1 MSVGPPLP
9 GSVQVN
15 GAWGEEGQTVVEVRL
30 YGKLRRCAEDR
41 SASSESIVQVTV
53 GEGDTIEDVVRKL
66 GIAREE
72 LGRNIFLNGQLSAL
86 TREVHDGDRLGLFP
100 DDMSLLYRQYFPVH
114 E

>member
-1 MSVGPPLP
+1 M
-9 GSVQVN
+9 
-15 GAWGEEGQTVVEVRL
+15 VEVHL
-30 YGKLRRCAEDR
+30 YGKLRRCAQDR
-41 SASSESIVQVTV
+41 GATDESIVEVTS
-53 GEGDTIEDVVRKL
+53 GEGDTIEDVARRL
-66 GIAREE
+66 GISRDE